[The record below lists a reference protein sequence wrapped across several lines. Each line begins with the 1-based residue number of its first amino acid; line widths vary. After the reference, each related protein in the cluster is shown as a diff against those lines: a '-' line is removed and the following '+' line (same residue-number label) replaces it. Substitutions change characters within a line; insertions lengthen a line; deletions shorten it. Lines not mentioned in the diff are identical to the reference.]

1 VNSLIK
7 KALNYNYI
15 ILYSCIFMSSFTILS
30 QNKKPVI
37 SDFKIAEISVSG
49 ETVYGAET
57 IITYSGL
64 KNGESIIVP
73 GGTKIS
79 AAIKKLWD
87 SNLFSSIE
95 VFISKTIGNDVYLEI
110 ALNDLPELKNV
121 KVTGVKKSKIKEI
134 LEENKLVKG
143 VKVTEN
149 LITTTKNY
157 LENKYRKLGFL
168 NAKTTITTSKV
179 NDSVKKTR
187 VDMVVEINKGS
198 KIKVKDIDFT
208 GVEKISQMKLR
219 KTMKNT
225 KRKNIFR
232 IFKR

>member
-1 VNSLIK
+1 
-7 KALNYNYI
+7 
-15 ILYSCIFMSSFTILS
+15 MSSFTILS

-225 KRKNIFR
+225 EQTIVLFLL
-232 IFKR
+232 